1 VVGCHYFPPGPS
13 APESSTLTTRLS
25 SHPMF
30 KDICDFLC
38 LERQQRPMG
47 RGIKWL
53 HKIIQQLLPS
63 MHEISRVQLCGT
75 RTAPGSRRCMR
86 QMPLQSESVQ
96 YTAPL
101 HCDLVTHTHARTHAH
116 THTNM
121 NKFWVYTER
130 QCRNFVPLSMPA
142 DFRRHLINET
152 PGKIFDFQNVHRRLS
167 SDYEIL
173 YDCI

>member
-1 VVGCHYFPPGPS
+1 MVAHTRLLSVGFQSWSQFLVVSLQVMWVINLAVGCHYFPPGPS
-13 APESSTLTTRLS
+13 VPESSTLTTRLS

-116 THTNM
+116 THKYEQVLGIYRAT
-121 NKFWVYTER
+121 
-130 QCRNFVPLSMPA
+130 VP
-142 DFRRHLINET
+142 
-152 PGKIFDFQNVHRRLS
+152 
-167 SDYEIL
+167 
-173 YDCI
+173 

>member
-1 VVGCHYFPPGPS
+1 
-13 APESSTLTTRLS
+13 
-25 SHPMF
+25 MF

-86 QMPLQSESVQ
+86 QMPLQSASVQ

-101 HCDLVTHTHARTHAH
+101 HCDLVTHTHTH
-116 THTNM
+116 THTPLSAFSNRVLAYSSFTDM
-121 NKFWVYTER
+121 NKFWVYTEQ
-130 QCRNFVPLSMPA
+130 QCRNFVPYLCQ
-142 DFRRHLINET
+142 LIFAA
-152 PGKIFDFQNVHRRLS
+152 I
-167 SDYEIL
+167 
-173 YDCI
+173 